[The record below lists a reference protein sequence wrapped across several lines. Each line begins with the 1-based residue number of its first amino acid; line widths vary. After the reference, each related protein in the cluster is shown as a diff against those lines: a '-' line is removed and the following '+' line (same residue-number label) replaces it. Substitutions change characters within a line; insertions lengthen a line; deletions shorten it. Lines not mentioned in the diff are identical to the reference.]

1 MHIKIYH
8 RRKMLIVAAFIVG
21 IGLVLM
27 GRLAYLM
34 IFRSAYYQSQA
45 DALHERERSIKAA
58 RGLIYDRNQRVLADN
73 KSVCTISVI
82 HNQIKEPEKVIR
94 VLSEVL
100 SLDEA
105 KVRAR
110 VEKVSSIERIKA
122 NVDKTLGDK
131 IREYKLD
138 GVMVDEDYTRYY
150 PYKTL
155 ASKVLGFTGGDN
167 QGIIGLEVQYDA
179 YLQGIEGTILT
190 TTDARGIEVENTS
203 EGRVEP
209 IPGSDLYISLDYTIQ
224 SYVQQVAKRIME
236 QKEAKSVSVILMNPK
251 NGEIL
256 AMTNEPEFNLN
267 TPYLLPENAE
277 TDAIQDALNQM
288 WRNGCLNDTYEPGST
303 FKIITS
309 TAALESHAVSQND
322 RFYCPGYKIVDDRRI
337 RCHKISGHGSESFV
351 EGLMNSCNPVF
362 IETGLRTGVQ
372 VMYQYFDRLGLM
384 EKSGI
389 DLPGEAGSIMHQI
402 DNVGDVELATIS
414 FGQSFQI
421 TPIQMLRAVSA
432 VINGGKLITPHLG
445 VQIVD
450 ANGNMIRLHYNEKTH
465 VIGSEVSDTMKI
477 LLEKVVS
484 EGTGKKSF
492 IEGYRIGGKTAT
504 SQKLPRGS
512 GKYIASFIGFAPADN
527 PEIIGIVLID
537 EPTGAY
543 YGGTVAAP
551 VMREIFENVLPYY
564 LGQWPDIESDSGD
577 GNE

>member
-34 IFRSAYYQSQA
+34 IFRSAYYQSQT

-465 VIGSEVSDTMKI
+465 VIGSEVSDTMKT

>member
-450 ANGNMIRLHYNEKTH
+450 ANGNMIRLHYNEETH
-465 VIGSEVSDTMKI
+465 VIGSEVSDTMKT

-543 YGGTVAAP
+543 YGGTIATP